1 MLTRAPQLCNC
12 SRIVK
17 LLSDLPRN
25 TRNCLVVEPLWA
37 LFGGVIFYF
46 APLYMKDL
54 GLTDIEMG
62 LINSAGLL
70 FSFVFFLLAGPVTNK
85 YGRHRTSLLWD
96 LFSWTTSMVLWA
108 FAQNFVWFLVAVF
121 FNSAVRVTM
130 VSWNLLVSE
139 DARDHQRVRVFAIV
153 NLMGTLGGFVSLV
166 AGLLLDTFGVI
177 PTMRVTYFAGAIS
190 MTTMF
195 VVRAFFTTETENGRR
210 VMESTRQTP
219 LYKLVAEQL
228 TSLATA
234 AKDGHFFVL
243 GILYLIGWAV
253 QSFTFFQILHLK
265 DNLGYSN
272 TELAVVPAVNS
283 LLSIVMMVFVLPRIP
298 KNAERLGLLFG
309 FIACLVSAL
318 AFLFL
323 GGGMLWVVLFVQGL
337 GSAAFLLFGTY
348 RDSVFMNS
356 VEEAKKAELFGLVNM
371 LAMLLSIPTGWFAG
385 WLYSVHPLAPF
396 VALIVLF
403 ALGIGA
409 ALSLMDHHKR
419 AEKVG

>member
-1 MLTRAPQLCNC
+1 MKILA
-12 SRIVK
+12 
-17 LLSDLPRN
+17 DLPRN

-85 YGRHRTSLLWD
+85 YGRHLTSLVWD
-96 LFSWTTSMVLWA
+96 IFSWTTSMVLWA
-108 FAQNFVWFLVAVF
+108 FAQDFVWFLVAVF

-139 DARDHQRVRVFAIV
+139 DAREDRRVKVFAIV
-153 NLMGTLGGFVSLV
+153 NLLGTLGGFVSLV
-166 AGLLLDTFGVI
+166 AGLLLDTFGVV
-177 PTMRVTYFAGAIS
+177 PTMRVTYFAGAVS

-195 VVRAFFTTETENGRR
+195 IVRFFFTTETENGRR
-210 VMESTRQTP
+210 VMESTRGVP
-219 LYKLVAEQL
+219 LFKLVAEQL
-228 TSLATA
+228 SSLVHA
-234 AKDGHFFVL
+234 AKDAHFFVL
-243 GILYLIGWAV
+243 AVLYLIGWAV

-272 TELAVVPAVNS
+272 TELAVIPAVNS
-283 LLSIVMMVFVLPRIP
+283 VLSIVLMAFVLPRIP
-298 KNAERLGLLFG
+298 RNAERLGLLVAFL
-309 FIACLVSAL
+309 ACTVGAV

-323 GGGMLWVVLFVQGL
+323 GAGMLWAVLFVQGL

-371 LAMLLSIPTGWFAG
+371 LAMLLSIPTGWLAG
-385 WLYSVHPLAPF
+385 WMYSIHPLVPF
-396 VALIVLF
+396 VTLVVLF
-403 ALGIGA
+403 ALGTAA
-409 ALSLMDHHKR
+409 ALSLMGHHRR
-419 AEKVG
+419 AVARR

>member
-1 MLTRAPQLCNC
+1 MKILA
-12 SRIVK
+12 
-17 LLSDLPRN
+17 DLPRN
-25 TRNCLVVEPLWA
+25 TRNCLIVEPLWA

-62 LINSAGLL
+62 LVNSAGLL

-85 YGRHRTSLLWD
+85 FGRHRTSLVWD
-96 LFSWTTSMVLWA
+96 IFSWTTSMILWA

-139 DARDHQRVRVFAIV
+139 DARDDQRVKVFAIV
-153 NLMGTLGGFVSLV
+153 NLLGTLGGFVSLL
-166 AGLLLDTFGVI
+166 AGLLLDTFGVV
-177 PTMRVTYFAGAIS
+177 PTMRVTYFAGALS

-210 VMESTRQTP
+210 VMELTRKTP

-228 TSLATA
+228 TSLVHA

-243 GILYLIGWAV
+243 AVLYLIGWAV

-272 TELAVVPAVNS
+272 TELAVIPAVNS
-283 LLSIVMMVFVLPRIP
+283 LVSMVLMAFVLPRIP
-298 KNAERLGLLFG
+298 RNAERLGLLAG
-309 FIACLVSAL
+309 FLACLVSAF

-323 GGGMLWVVLFVQGL
+323 GGGMLWIVLFVQGL
-337 GSAAFLLFGTY
+337 GAAAFLLLGTY

-371 LAMLLSIPTGWFAG
+371 LAMLLSIPTGWLAG
-385 WLYSVHPLAPF
+385 WMFSLHPLAPF
-396 VALIVLF
+396 VTLVVLF
-403 ALGIGA
+403 ALGTGA
-409 ALSLMDHHKR
+409 AVSLMGHHRR
-419 AEKVG
+419 AVARS